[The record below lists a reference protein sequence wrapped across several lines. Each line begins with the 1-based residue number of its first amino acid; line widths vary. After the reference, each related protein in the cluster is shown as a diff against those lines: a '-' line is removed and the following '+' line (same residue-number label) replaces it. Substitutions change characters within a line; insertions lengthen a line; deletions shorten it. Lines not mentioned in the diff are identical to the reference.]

1 MYCLLACLLVSD
13 CGKMSKSSMEKGVW
27 DAVHVIEAAAPKKD
41 ETEYKL
47 TSTVMLSAIKK
58 NLFKLEGNLTRQ
70 VNKGLPSKQGH
81 VSNIGMM
88 VEELEGSMRNS
99 MQQVSVVCARPSTRA
114 WVD

>member
-1 MYCLLACLLVSD
+1 
-13 CGKMSKSSMEKGVW
+13 MEKGVW
-27 DAVHVIEAAAPKKD
+27 DAVHVIEAAPSKNA

-70 VNKGLPSKQGH
+70 VNRGLPSKQGH
-81 VSNIGMM
+81 VSNIGMI

-99 MQQVSVVCARPSTRA
+99 MQQVSVVHNHAPCPFLI
-114 WVD
+114 V